1 MITENTAKVVRGFIN
16 KSLASA
22 NARGLALEAL
32 AADGVESYMLK
43 APKKEDNHKATFD
56 TIKAIVVSGF
66 PSAVQSLLH
75 KDIDTLSGPRGKGV
89 KANKDGEETEQRL
102 YWQQQIGSKMKD
114 LRQGLEKREKPEG
127 ETEGEG
133 EGEGS
138 TATWE
143 SRTRETLSKIL
154 KQCEKKEASTIAD
167 MARFMDSIKTAIALI
182 K

>member
-16 KSLASA
+16 KSLACN

-43 APKKEDNHKATFD
+43 APKKEDSHKVTFD
-56 TIKAIVVSGF
+56 AIKAIVVSGF
-66 PSAVQSLLH
+66 PAAVQSLLH
-75 KDIDTLSGPRGKGV
+75 KDITTLSGPRGKGV
-89 KANKDGEETEQRL
+89 KADKDGEETEQRL

-114 LRQGLEKREKPEG
+114 LRQGLEKREAPEAG
-127 ETEGEG
+127 DGEG
-133 EGEGS
+133 DGEGS
-138 TATWE
+138 NATWE

-154 KQCEKKEASTIAD
+154 KQCEKKEASTISD
-167 MARFMDSIKTAIALI
+167 MARFMDNIKTAIALI